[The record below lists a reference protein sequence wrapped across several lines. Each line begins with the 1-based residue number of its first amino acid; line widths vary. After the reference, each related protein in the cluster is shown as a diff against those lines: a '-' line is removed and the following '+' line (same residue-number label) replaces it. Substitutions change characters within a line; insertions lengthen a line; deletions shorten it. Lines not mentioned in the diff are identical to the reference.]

1 MLNQIKIGEN
11 LSGLKISSDTTK
23 ADNEKITSLKFLNN
37 RKQTRKKK
45 EKKRKHTSGG
55 FMPNP

>member
-37 RKQTRKKK
+37 RK
-45 EKKRKHTSGG
+45 
-55 FMPNP
+55 

>member
-23 ADNEKITSLKFLNN
+23 ADNEKL
-37 RKQTRKKK
+37 
-45 EKKRKHTSGG
+45 HH
-55 FMPNP
+55 